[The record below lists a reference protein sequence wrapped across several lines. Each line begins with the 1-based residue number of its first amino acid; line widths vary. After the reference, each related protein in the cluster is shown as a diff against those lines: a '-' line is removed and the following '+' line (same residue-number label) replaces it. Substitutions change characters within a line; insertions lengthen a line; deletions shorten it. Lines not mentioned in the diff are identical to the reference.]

1 MTDQQKE
8 AIKILNRVKGSVL
21 LGGTAVIDDDE
32 YFALME
38 FIVEKQTEIHYV
50 PQPTIPGITPD
61 IRPYYGDNGD
71 IKPPYHVTC
80 GRENISTDSITP

>member
-8 AIKILNRVKGSVL
+8 AIKILNRVKGSM
-21 LGGTAVIDDDE
+21 TNEE
-32 YFALME
+32 YFMLLE

-71 IKPPYHVTC
+71 MTPPYHVTC

>member
-8 AIKILNRVKGSVL
+8 AIKILNRVKGSMTNEEFFL
-21 LGGTAVIDDDE
+21 L
-32 YFALME
+32 LE

>member
-8 AIKILNRVKGSVL
+8 AIKILNRVKGSM
-21 LGGTAVIDDDE
+21 TNEE
-32 YFALME
+32 YFMLLE
-38 FIVEKQTEIHYV
+38 FFVEKQTEIHYV

-61 IRPYYGDNGD
+61 IRPYYGD

-80 GRENISTDSITP
+80 DRENISTDSTVE